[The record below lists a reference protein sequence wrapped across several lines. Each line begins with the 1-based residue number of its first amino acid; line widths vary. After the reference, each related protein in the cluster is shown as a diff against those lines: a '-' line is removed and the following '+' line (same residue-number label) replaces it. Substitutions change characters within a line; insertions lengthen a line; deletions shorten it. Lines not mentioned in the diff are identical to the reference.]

1 MSSLADLP
9 AVDVAGVEVRHL
21 ALPTGLPSFVLP
33 SGHRTPTDL
42 AALLVRVTDAD
53 GAVGQS
59 LLWAQAPGQ
68 LTLIEACMRHA
79 ADALA
84 GIPPASP
91 EQLASAVSAAGAFF
105 GPTGVLRFGLSGLEM
120 AVVDLSLRRAGASLS
135 SWLGRRHDQ
144 VLAYETGLMLF
155 RSIDELIEEGL
166 RLHDSGRTAMKM
178 IVGSPSIG
186 ADVERISAVREAL
199 PSSARLMVDG
209 LQRWDLASALD
220 AVDAFAGLGLDW
232 VEDPIAHSDIA
243 GYRTLADHAAMPI
256 ATGESHYDLERFG
269 ALADA
274 GVRFVVAE
282 LERVGGISGWLEV
295 AELLTD
301 TSASML
307 PHLYPHVSTQLVST
321 LDQDEVWVEHVP
333 WFDDLVGGPSE
344 IVDGR
349 LVVADAPGTGF
360 DADPDAVE
368 RLATSPWLRLGGG
381 RGGP

>member
-9 AVDVAGVEVRHL
+9 AVDVTGVEVRHL

-53 GAVGQS
+53 GAAGQS

-68 LTLIEACMRHA
+68 LTLIEACMRHT

-91 EQLASAVSAAGAFF
+91 EQLASAVSAADGFF

-120 AVVDLSLRRAGASLS
+120 AVVDLSLRRAGVSLS
-135 SWLGRRHDQ
+135 SWLGRRHDH

-155 RSIDELIEEGL
+155 RSIDELIDEAV
-166 RLHDSGRTAMKM
+166 RLHESGRTAMKM
-178 IVGSPSIG
+178 IVGSPSIC
-186 ADVERISAVREAL
+186 ADVERLAAVREAL
-199 PSSARLMVDG
+199 PSSARLMVDA
-209 LQRWDLASALD
+209 LQRWDLGSALD

-243 GYRTLADHAAMPI
+243 GYRALAGRAAMPI

-269 ALADA
+269 ALAEA

-282 LERVGGISGWLEV
+282 LERVGGISGWLQV
-295 AELLTD
+295 AELLTG
-301 TSASML
+301 TSASVL

-344 IVDGR
+344 IRDGR

-360 DADPDAVE
+360 DPDPDAVE
-368 RLATSPWLRLGGG
+368 RLATSPWRRLGGG
-381 RGGP
+381 RSGP